1 MNEVANVEVVGQTM
15 TIELYDAEFNEAE
28 CDYQDVIYE
37 YVNIKGHQVGQHWV
51 AVFTEDDKT
60 VVLPASRIKRI
71 IVSQG

>member
-1 MNEVANVEVVGQTM
+1 MNEVAQVEAVGQTM
-15 TIELYDAEFNEAE
+15 TIELNEEDFNGNEWTNI
-28 CDYQDVIYE
+28 VYE
-37 YVNIKGHQVGQHWV
+37 YVNIKGHQVGQYWV